1 MSTFDPDALECLAAI
16 VEEGGFERAAQR
28 LSITQSAVSQ
38 RLRALE
44 AQVGTVL
51 IVRSRPLKPTSA
63 GQLLLKHTKQMRLL
77 RADLE
82 RDLKELAPSS
92 TGGARE
98 EERISIAVNADSIA
112 TWALP
117 ALDELARQGL
127 PMEIIADD
135 QDFTQEWLREGQVLG
150 CVTTLKQALR
160 GCKVVPLG
168 AMEYV
173 AVAQADYARQ
183 HFPKGLGPH
192 NFRDVPFIAFN
203 RKDDM
208 QSEFV
213 GKAFGLKRVALNQLF
228 VPSSEGQVRAVL
240 AGWGASVVPELL
252 ARGLLEQG
260 RLVNIAPSCT
270 LPIQLYWHCWN
281 LESEVLDTLTAALT
295 QAAGTAL
302 RGASGRHGR
311 RAPAAFRA
319 APAPWLRRTV
329 LRRAP
334 APCLRDRAPAPR
346 HARCPMRPAARMK
359 AWRSVNTGIRREG
372 SRPAG
377 WRASI
382 WLWMS
387 SRARSLPG
395 SLNTGILNQGMVG
408 SLSSRRPWIQLST
421 SARWP
426 LWKATSASVRS
437 AGSPCGS
444 TTQLLVQPLRC
455 QRGQPPEEVRL
466 AGCGDGEHQRR
477 GGGAEPRE
485 GWGPDCPVH
494 HGLRC

>member
-1 MSTFDPDALECLAAI
+1 MNTFDPDALECLAAI

-63 GQLLLKHTKQMRLL
+63 GHLLLKHTKQLRLL

-82 RDLKELAPSS
+82 RDLKDLAPSS

-98 EERISIAVNADSIA
+98 EERISIAINADSIA

-117 ALDELARQGL
+117 ALNELACQGL

-168 AMEYV
+168 AMQYV
-173 AVAQADYARQ
+173 AVAQAEYAHQ

-192 NFRDVPFIAFN
+192 NFREAPFIAFN

-213 GKAFGLKRVALNQLF
+213 GKAFGLKRVSLNQLF

-240 AGWGASVVPELL
+240 AGWGVSVVPELL

-260 RLVNIAPSCT
+260 QLVNIAPSYA

-281 LESEVLDTLTAALT
+281 LESEVLDSLSAALTAAAN
-295 QAAGTAL
+295 AALANV
-302 RGASGRHGR
+302 
-311 RAPAAFRA
+311 AA
-319 APAPWLRRTV
+319 
-329 LRRAP
+329 
-334 APCLRDRAPAPR
+334 
-346 HARCPMRPAARMK
+346 
-359 AWRSVNTGIRREG
+359 
-372 SRPAG
+372 
-377 WRASI
+377 
-382 WLWMS
+382 
-387 SRARSLPG
+387 
-395 SLNTGILNQGMVG
+395 
-408 SLSSRRPWIQLST
+408 
-421 SARWP
+421 
-426 LWKATSASVRS
+426 
-437 AGSPCGS
+437 
-444 TTQLLVQPLRC
+444 
-455 QRGQPPEEVRL
+455 
-466 AGCGDGEHQRR
+466 
-477 GGGAEPRE
+477 
-485 GWGPDCPVH
+485 
-494 HGLRC
+494 